1 MIIIE
6 CFFNNWPILVSCIH
20 CIGHTKISLVCVNCD
35 TCTLT
40 LVGILSRSNNENWD
54 ERKSNKSFLDYFDFW
69 VDLGNL

>member
-6 CFFNNWPILVSCIH
+6 CFFNNWPTLVSCIH
-20 CIGHTKISLVCVNCD
+20 CIGHTKINLVCVNCD

-40 LVGILSRSNNENWD
+40 LVGILFRSNNKNWD
-54 ERKSNKSFLDYFDFW
+54 ERKSNKQFLDYLYFW